1 MRTGTVSLP
10 LHSGKTPRWLFNHMK
25 DLSREI
31 LSFLVSEYSPEEVL
45 DRLSDPFWFQ
55 AFGCV
60 LGFDWH
66 SSGITTTVCGAV
78 KESIKCREK
87 DFGLFV
93 AGGKGG
99 TSRKTP
105 SEIETA
111 GEKLGLDLSHLVY
124 FSKIVAKV
132 DSTALQDDYQL
143 YHHCFLF
150 TDNGKKWA
158 VVQQGMNEF
167 IRMARR
173 YHWSSSEIEDFVN
186 NPHKA
191 ICCDSSGKVMNLV
204 VKESNKARGTITE
217 ISHQKPGLLMGYLK
231 KIKKYQENKYSMPK
245 RHYINLSDVEMIRLE
260 KIFISTYEKKP
271 SDFETLISL
280 LGVGPK
286 TVRSLAMISELIYGE
301 KYSIKDPVR
310 FSFAHGG
317 KDGIPY
323 PIDSEVCEE
332 SVDILHK
339 ALKESKIGRTDKI
352 KAIRRLS
359 DFYCNDG

>member
-1 MRTGTVSLP
+1 MRTGTVNLP
-10 LHSGKTPRWLFNHMK
+10 LHGGKAPRWLFNHMR

-31 LSFLVSEYSPEEVL
+31 LSFIVSEYGPPEVL

-66 SSGITTTVCGAV
+66 SSGVTTTVCGAV
-78 KESIKCREK
+78 KEAVRGREK

-105 SEIETA
+105 SEIEAA
-111 GEKLGLDLSHLVY
+111 GEKMGMDFSHLVY
-124 FSKIVAKV
+124 SSKIVAKV

-150 TDNGKKWA
+150 TENGNKWS
-158 VVQQGMNEF
+158 VIQQGMNGYS
-167 IRMARR
+167 RMARR
-173 YHWSSSEIEDFVN
+173 YHWSSSQVDDFVCE
-186 NPHKA
+186 PHKA

-204 VKESNKARGTITE
+204 AKESTGARSTITE
-217 ISHQKPGLLMGYLK
+217 ISHQRPKMLLEDLK
-231 KIKKYQENKYSMPK
+231 KIKACQERQYDMPS
-245 RHYINLSDVEMIRLE
+245 RHHINLDDVEMRRLE

-271 SDFETLISL
+271 QDFEKLISL
-280 LGVGPK
+280 PGMGPK
-286 TVRSLAMISELIYGE
+286 TVRSLALISELIYGE

-323 PIDSEVCEE
+323 PVDRETYSG
-332 SVDILHK
+332 SVDILHR
-339 ALKESKIGRTDKI
+339 ALKESRVGRTDKV

-359 DFYCNDG
+359 SFYG

>member
-1 MRTGTVSLP
+1 MRTGTVNLP
-10 LHSGKTPRWLFNHMK
+10 LHGGKAPRWLFNHMK

-31 LSFLVSEYSPEEVL
+31 LSFIVSEYGPEEVL

-66 SSGITTTVCGAV
+66 SSGVTTTVCGAV
-78 KESIKCREK
+78 KEAVKGREK

-105 SEIETA
+105 SEIEAA
-111 GEKLGLDLSHLVY
+111 GEKMGIDFSGLVY
-124 FSKIVAKV
+124 NSKIVAKV

-150 TDNGKKWA
+150 TLSGKKWS
-158 VVQQGMNEF
+158 VIQQGMNEF
-167 IRMARR
+167 NRMARR
-173 YHWSSSEIEDFVN
+173 YHWSSSEIEDLVCE
-186 NPHKA
+186 PHKA
-191 ICCDSSGKVMNLV
+191 ICCDSSGNVINLV
-204 VKESNKARGTITE
+204 ARESSKARSTITE
-217 ISHQKPGLLMGYLK
+217 ISYQKPRLLLDDLK
-231 KIKKYQENKYSMPK
+231 KIKKYQETKYNMPR
-245 RHYINLSDVEMIRLE
+245 RHTINLSDVEMKRLE
-260 KIFISTYEKKP
+260 KIFISTYETRP
-271 SDFETLISL
+271 ENFEKLISL
-280 LGVGPK
+280 KGMGPK
-286 TVRSLAMISELIYGE
+286 TVRSLAMISELVYGE

-323 PIDSEVCEE
+323 PVDRETYTA
-332 SVDILHK
+332 SVDILHS
-339 ALKESKIGRTDKI
+339 AIKESRLGRTDKV
-352 KAIRRLS
+352 KAIKRLS
-359 DFYCNDG
+359 HFYG

>member
-1 MRTGTVSLP
+1 MRTGTVNLP
-10 LHSGKTPRWLFNHMK
+10 LHGGKAPRWLFAHMK
-25 DLSREI
+25 NLSGEI
-31 LSFLVSEYSPEEVL
+31 LSAIVSEHGPEEVL

-66 SSGITTTVCGAV
+66 SSGVTTTVCGAV
-78 KESIKCREK
+78 KESVRGMEK

-105 SEIETA
+105 AEIETA
-111 GEKLGLDLSHLVY
+111 GEKMGIDFSHLVY
-124 FSKIVAKV
+124 NSKIVAKV
-132 DSTALQDDYQL
+132 DSTALQDGYQL

-150 TDNGKKWA
+150 ICNGSKWS
-158 VVQQGMNEF
+158 VIQQGMND
-167 IRMARR
+167 RNGMARR
-173 YHWSSSEIEDFVN
+173 YHWSSDEIEDFVCE
-186 NPHKA
+186 PHKA
-191 ICCDSSGKVMNLV
+191 ICCDSSSRVINLV
-204 VKESNKARGTITE
+204 AGDSNKARNTITE
-217 ISHQKPGLLMGYLK
+217 ISHMKPKLILK
-231 KIKKYQENKYSMPK
+231 DLEKIKKHQETKYNMPR
-245 RHYINLSDVEMIRLE
+245 RHYINLGDVEMRRME
-260 KIFISTYEKKP
+260 KIFISTYEQKP
-271 SDFETLISL
+271 RDFEKLISL
-280 LGVGPK
+280 PGMGPK

-323 PIDSEVCEE
+323 PVDRETYELSI
-332 SVDILHK
+332 DILHR

-352 KAIRRLS
+352 RAIRRLS
-359 DFYCNDG
+359 NFYG